1 MTAAVAW
8 YARAHVVRP
17 IRIIGAIALG
27 GVAAA
32 LAAFAG
38 AAVPRQTLAMS
49 AALALAFSVNRR
61 PLRKPRRPLA
71 RRFAWIAAAA
81 TMLAALPTDVPRWSA
96 TDAQIYTT
104 VDLVVTLIV
113 FLLVIAIL
121 VRIARGIAADR
132 DDRLLI
138 GAFAGSLA
146 FAALWIDALPIHSAA
161 WNYPWWVLLGAAHAR
176 ACGNLRRP

>member
-1 MTAAVAW
+1 
-8 YARAHVVRP
+8 
-17 IRIIGAIALG
+17 
-27 GVAAA
+27 
-32 LAAFAG
+32 
-38 AAVPRQTLAMS
+38 MS

-61 PLRKPRRPLA
+61 PLRQPRRPLA

-81 TMLAALPTDVPRWSA
+81 TMLAALPTDVPPSSGI
-96 TDAQIYTT
+96 DAEIYTT
-104 VDLVVTLIV
+104 VDLVVALIV

-121 VRIARGIAADR
+121 IRLARGIAADR

-138 GAFAGSLA
+138 GAFGGSLV

-176 ACGNLRRP
+176 AYGNMRRP

>member
-1 MTAAVAW
+1 MAAAAW
-8 YARAHVVRP
+8 YSRGHVVRP
-17 IRIIGAIALG
+17 VRIFGTIALG

-38 AAVPRQTLAMS
+38 AEVPRQALAMS
-49 AALALAFSVNRR
+49 AAMALAFSINHR
-61 PLRKPRRPLA
+61 PLRKPRRPLV
-71 RRFAWIAAAA
+71 RRFGWIAAAA
-81 TMLAALPTDVPRWSA
+81 TMLAALPTDAPPSKSV
-96 TDAQIYTT
+96 DAVIYNTA
-104 VDLVVTLIV
+104 DLVAALIV

-121 VRIARGIAADR
+121 IRIARGIAADR

-176 ACGNLRRP
+176 ASGNMRRP